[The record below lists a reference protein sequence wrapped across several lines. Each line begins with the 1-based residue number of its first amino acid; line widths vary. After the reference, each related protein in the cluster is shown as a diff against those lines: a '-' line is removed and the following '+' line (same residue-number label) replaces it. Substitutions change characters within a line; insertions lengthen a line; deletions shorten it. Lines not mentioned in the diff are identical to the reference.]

1 LSGLQLLPAWKKEAR
16 LTSQFKLLKTLL
28 MQWKYITDVNQIEE
42 IKKQPGYSLIFKHST
57 RCSVSMMAKRRFEM
71 DWEVIPED
79 TSLYF
84 LDLINYRQIS
94 ADIAS
99 RFQVHHESPQI
110 LLIKDGNCVL
120 DASHG
125 DISADEVAEAINS

>member
-1 LSGLQLLPAWKKEAR
+1 
-16 LTSQFKLLKTLL
+16 
-28 MQWKYITDVNQIEE
+28 MQWKYITEPAQIDE
-42 IKKQPGYSLIFKHST
+42 IKNQQGYSLIFKHST

-71 DWEVIPED
+71 DWEAIPAD
-79 TSLYF
+79 TNMYF
-84 LDLINYRQIS
+84 LDLISYRNLS
-94 ADIAS
+94 AEIAE

-125 DISADEVAEAINS
+125 DISADEVAEVINS